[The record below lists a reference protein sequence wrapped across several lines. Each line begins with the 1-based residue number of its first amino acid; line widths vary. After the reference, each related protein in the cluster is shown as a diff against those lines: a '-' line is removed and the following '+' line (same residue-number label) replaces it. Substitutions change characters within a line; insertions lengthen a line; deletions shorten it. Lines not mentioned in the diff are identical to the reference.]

1 MGDTIETKIVD
12 LLDAL
17 RDVPRD
23 VPGLRK
29 RIADVILQALPELER
44 RGTYWAKLNLVHACR
59 AFDHNAWTS
68 AHDASR
74 DTWLTYCLLQLR
86 YAFLPKGAYDE
97 NYVPRERDIDRLTF
111 EELGRLVRREFEPLA
126 A

>member
-1 MGDTIETKIVD
+1 MGDTIETEIVD
-12 LLDAL
+12 LLWAL
-17 RDVPRD
+17 RDEPRD
-23 VPGLRK
+23 PPGLRK
-29 RIADVILQALPELER
+29 RIADVILQALPELES
-44 RGTYWAKLNLVHACR
+44 RGTYWAKLHLVHACR
-59 AFDHNAWTS
+59 AFDHNARTS
-68 AHDASR
+68 ARDASR

-86 YAFLPKGAYDE
+86 DAFLPKGAYNE

>member
-1 MGDTIETKIVD
+1 MGDTIETEIID
-12 LLDAL
+12 LLWAL
-17 RDVPRD
+17 REEPHDVPR
-23 VPGLRK
+23 LRK
-29 RIADVILQALPELER
+29 RVADVILQALPELER
-44 RGTYWAKLNLVHACR
+44 RGSYWAKLNLVHSCR
-59 AFDHNAWTS
+59 AFDQNTRAS
-68 AHDASR
+68 ARDASR

-111 EELGRLVRREFEPLA
+111 EELGRLVRREFESIA